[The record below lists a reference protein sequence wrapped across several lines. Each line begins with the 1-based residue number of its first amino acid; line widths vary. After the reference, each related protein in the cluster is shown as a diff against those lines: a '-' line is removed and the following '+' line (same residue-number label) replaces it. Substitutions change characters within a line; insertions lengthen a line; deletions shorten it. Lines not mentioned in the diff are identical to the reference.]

1 MIMAGCMGL
10 TEEDAEKIA
19 DELINVPGC
28 DDESAYNYD
37 ENATNSEAC
46 LTEMVLRDS
55 VAAFILLVDQ
65 GPEWGE
71 TMGMVTEG
79 SDTDEDGET
88 SSFTSTIAVSPDG
101 AYMKMEMDMGM
112 MSIEIGEL
120 MTQNSDGT
128 TNIQTNWMGTEFQM
142 NSASVFADHWNEE
155 SFLEDDDDDHSDDGD
170 HSEEMVCYDDGD
182 HDDGETMHTPIKLI
196 VEW

>member
-1 MIMAGCMGL
+1 MAGCMGL

-28 DDESAYNYD
+28 NDDTAYNYD

-55 VAAFILLVDQ
+55 VAAFVLLVDQ

-71 TMGMVTEG
+71 TMGIITQG

-88 SSFTSTIAVSPDG
+88 SSFTSTVAVSPE
-101 AYMKMEMDMGM
+101 AVYMLMEMDMGM
-112 MSIEIGEL
+112 MVIEISEL
-120 MTQNSDGT
+120 ITANSDGT
-128 TNIQTNWMGTEFQM
+128 TNL
-142 NSASVFADHWNEE
+142 S
-155 SFLEDDDDDHSDDGD
+155 
-170 HSEEMVCYDDGD
+170 
-182 HDDGETMHTPIKLI
+182 LI
-196 VEW
+196 HI